1 MRAFHGDVFEC
12 VCGGAG
18 QTGQDQNVCV
28 CVCVC
33 VFALRVRKSVKM
45 WSECVC
51 GYDCMKCVCVCDHL
65 LNK

>member
-33 VFALRVRKSVKM
+33 AACEEECQNVVRM
-45 WSECVC
+45 CVWI
-51 GYDCMKCVCVCDHL
+51 
-65 LNK
+65 

>member
-1 MRAFHGDVFEC
+1 MCALSMGMC
-12 VCGGAG
+12 LS
-18 QTGQDQNVCV
+18 VCV
-28 CVCVC
+28 VELDRLDKTRMCVCVC